1 MKRQHYLMM
10 SCLWSAVAVSA
21 SSYAKDSAV
30 NSATSAKSATTT
42 TTTSPTASSGANSA
56 TTSAP
61 NLTAKSALAVDAN
74 RTNKSASSDSI
85 AAADRDL
92 MRKLAFANSSEIATA
107 NLALKKSSNQ
117 TVKTFAQHMI
127 DDHTKASE
135 ELMALAQR
143 KNVALPTGPD
153 PQHSA
158 ASKKMALLS
167 GSVFDQLYL
176 HEAGVVDHRATL
188 ELLED
193 IGAHAKDKD
202 LKALAQ
208 KMAPTVVAHL
218 DMVQKEKAGAVND
231 THSHDAAK
239 ENAAKENAAKGGAAK
254 TSSAKWGE
262 SGLMQ

>member
-30 NSATSAKSATTT
+30 NSATSATSPTTT
-42 TTTSPTASSGANSA
+42 TTTLPTASSA
-56 TTSAP
+56 
-61 NLTAKSALAVDAN
+61 AKSALVMDAN
-74 RTNKSASSDSI
+74 RTSKSASSDSI

-92 MRKLAFANSSEIATA
+92 MSKLAFANSSEIATA

-167 GSVFDQLYL
+167 GSFFDQLYL

-193 IGAHAKDKD
+193 IGAHAKDND

-218 DMVQKEKAGAVND
+218 DMVQKDKAGAAND

-254 TSSAKWGE
+254 TSSAK
-262 SGLMQ
+262 